1 MLPIGNHQV
10 EGFAQI
16 RVIGVGGGGSN
27 AVNRMIQ
34 SNMTGIEFIAINTD
48 AQALML
54 NEAPHH
60 IHIGDKITR
69 GLGAGGNPSVGG
81 KAAEENAEE
90 IYEALK
96 GSDMVFITAGMGGGT
111 GTGASPIVAQ
121 IARELG
127 ALTVGVVTKPFSFE
141 GKKRLLSAEE
151 GIANLKQHVDTLI
164 TVPNDRLLQVANNR
178 TPLSEAFRLADDVLR
193 QGIQG
198 ISDLIT
204 VPGLINLDF
213 ADVKTIMSAAGSAL
227 MAIGESTGDA
237 RATDAAQMAI
247 ASPLLDIDISG
258 ARGVLF
264 NITGGTDLTLFE
276 VNEAADVIY
285 HAAHP
290 EANIIFGAVQDP
302 NFDGKVK
309 ITVIATGFDNMP
321 QQGRAQML
329 TPQYTQHTQHA
340 QHQQP
345 QHTPYNAPSRPEYE
359 RSRAYQVS
367 QPQAAQSNGL
377 SNGNVGNAGRNNG
390 VSNGTGNGTGNDIT
404 APSRVQQQ
412 GYAPMPMTPP
422 PMNVSN
428 HPTGPLQ
435 SDRVGRGVQQGQ
447 SIQSGS
453 VHNSDTARQR
463 SVQPSPYAQDDT
475 GYDTGRH
482 RVVSSPM
489 SSMPPMREQ
498 MPMVSDV
505 EDDEFGLEES
515 AMEMQPT
522 DEPGYGNRGMRL
534 EEQSDRLPVPEPEEQ
549 PLQRP
554 STGQP
559 KQPQQGRPIRRLDRG
574 ADFPRTGRN
583 VPSGDVIDIPA
594 FLRKR

>member
-1 MLPIGNHQV
+1 MGNHQL

-34 SNMTGIEFIAINTD
+34 ANMTGIEFIAINTD
-48 AQALML
+48 AQALLL
-54 NEAPHH
+54 NEAPRH
-60 IHIGDKITR
+60 IRIGDKLTR

-121 IARELG
+121 IAREVG
-127 ALTVGVVTKPFSFE
+127 ALTVGVVTKPFAFE

-164 TVPNDRLLQVANNR
+164 TVPNDRLLQVADKR

-213 ADVKTIMSAAGSAL
+213 ADVKTIMSTAGSAL
-227 MAIGESTGDA
+227 MAIGEADGDN
-237 RATDAAQMAI
+237 RATEAAQIAI
-247 ASPLLDIDISG
+247 ESPLLDIDISG

-302 NFDGKVK
+302 NYDGRVK
-309 ITVIATGFDNMP
+309 ITVIATGFDGMTNARTP
-321 QQGRAQML
+321 IVA
-329 TPQYTQHTQHA
+329 PQYV
-340 QHQQP
+340 QQ
-345 QHTPYNAPSRPEYE
+345 SRQEYD
-359 RSRAYQVS
+359 RSKIYQAS
-367 QPQAAQSNGL
+367 QGSMSNNGNG
-377 SNGNVGNAGRNNG
+377 SNGNMGHR
-390 VSNGTGNGTGNDIT
+390 S
-404 APSRVQQQ
+404 QQSQ
-412 GYAPMPMTPP
+412 SYGSLPITPP

-435 SDRVGRGVQQGQ
+435 ADRQAQQ
-447 SIQSGS
+447 
-453 VHNSDTARQR
+453 QR
-463 SVQPSPYAQDDT
+463 IQPSQAMA
-475 GYDTGRH
+475 DTGRQQAV
-482 RVVSSPM
+482 RNPLPQDSGRQRAVTPM
-489 SSMPPMREQ
+489 QQEDMGRQRASMPPMPMRDA
-498 MPMVSDV
+498 MPLASDDLQDIDNDAF
-505 EDDEFGLEES
+505 ELDDAALDGD
-515 AMEMQPT
+515 PT
-522 DEPGYGNRGMRL
+522 GEPLGMPN
-534 EEQSDRLPVPEPEEQ
+534 RLPVPEPEAQ
-549 PLQRP
+549 PSQRP
-554 STGQP
+554 PTT
-559 KQPQQGRPIRRLDRG
+559 QQRPIRRLDR
-574 ADFPRTGRN
+574 DVSRGRSA
-583 VPSGDVIDIPA
+583 PSGDVIDIPA